1 MSYEINYIDLR
12 VTQLEEES
20 YSTKAD
26 FRVTQLE
33 EESYS
38 TKAYIE
44 EIFKRLDE
52 IEKQIRDMKGDQ
64 R

>member
-20 YSTKAD
+20 SNTKER
-26 FRVTQLE
+26 F
-33 EESYS
+33 
-38 TKAYIE
+38 E